1 MNILINDQT
10 NKNKKIINL
19 MIGINKSL
27 PNIIVFGGTGFV
39 GSNLVNKMITKH
51 NLNKSF
57 NILIPSSKSSINH
70 INNIQNLHYIP
81 NVNVFDAESLKK
93 LMNVENTQFIVHSI
107 GTFNNDMTYKNLV
120 KNVNIFYSV
129 PILIRTFMEK
139 ILNNNNPSNDTNF
152 IKYNYT
158 SFQKI
163 LESIK
168 ERKANKPSVL
178 YLSANR
184 SCITNKDYIKSK
196 RMAETLLEVDAFS
209 KKLNKG
215 IIYRPGV
222 MFTDLYKNKME
233 LFVKKMLCSSNGVS
247 IRDVMSLLI
256 SNNLVINKD
265 EYFTNVDNLTDR
277 MIEDIIKGSKNKNDV
292 YVCDI
297 VDKTKLL

>member
-1 MNILINDQT
+1 MIKINNI
-10 NKNKKIINL
+10 NKN
-19 MIGINKSL
+19 L

-39 GSNLVNKMITKH
+39 GSNLIKKMISKH

-57 NILIPSSKSSINH
+57 NILIPSSKSSINQMD
-70 INNIQNLHYIP
+70 NIQNVHYIP
-81 NVNVFDAESLKK
+81 NINVFEPDSLKD
-93 LMNVENTQFIVHSI
+93 LMNVKNTKFIVHSI
-107 GTFNNDMTYKNLV
+107 GTFNNDMNYKNLV

-129 PILIRTFMEK
+129 PTFIRNFMK
-139 ILNNNNPSNDTNF
+139 RILNNSNQSDDINF

-158 SFQKI
+158 SFQKL

-168 ERKANKPSVL
+168 ERKAHKPSVL

-184 SCITNKDYIKSK
+184 SCITDKNYIKSK
-196 RMAETLLEVDAFS
+196 RMAEKLLEVEAFS

-222 MFTDLYKNKME
+222 MFTDLYKNKMD
-233 LFVKKMLCSSNGVS
+233 LFVKNMIWNSNGVS

-256 SNNLVINKD
+256 SNNLVINRD

-277 MIEDIIKGSKNKNDV
+277 MIEDIVKESEKKSEAYEI
-292 YVCDI
+292 DI